1 MILKKSILDQPV
13 EKGEETIA
21 SMILLLL
28 ILLVMFIAT
37 IVLFRIMKLV
47 IEVRSDGIYYRYPP
61 FILKMKS
68 YQVDEIKSYKV
79 RTYRPIKEYSG
90 WGIRYSW
97 AGSGRAITVKGKTG
111 LQLYL
116 KNGKKVLLGTQRGEA
131 LKRAMQKILKE
142 E

>member
-1 MILKKSILDQPV
+1 
-13 EKGEETIA
+13 
-21 SMILLLL
+21 MILLLL

-37 IVLFRIMKLV
+37 IVLFRTMKLV
-47 IEVRSDGIYYRYPP
+47 IEVRSDGIYYKYPP
-61 FILKMKS
+61 FIIKMKN
-68 YQVDEIKSYKV
+68 YHVDEIKSYTI
-79 RTYRPIKEYSG
+79 RTYQPIREYSG

-116 KNGKKVLLGTQRGEA
+116 KNGKKVLLGTQRSEA
-131 LKRAMQKILKE
+131 LKRAMQKIMKE